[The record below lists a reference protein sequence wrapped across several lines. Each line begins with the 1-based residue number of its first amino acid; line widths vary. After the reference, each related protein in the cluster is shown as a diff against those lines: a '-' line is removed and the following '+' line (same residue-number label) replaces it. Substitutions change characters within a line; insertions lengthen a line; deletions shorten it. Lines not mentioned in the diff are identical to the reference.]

1 MQNRQSLEEKV
12 MQNKLE
18 NIRKEIDKIDDE
30 IISLLS
36 KRNDLIRGIA
46 KIKKELN
53 KPVLDEKREKEII
66 ERLKT
71 TAKEKGLDE
80 SLIDSIFKTIMK
92 NSRNN
97 QEKDK

>member
-1 MQNRQSLEEKV
+1 

-97 QEKDK
+97 QEKDKWWK

>member
-1 MQNRQSLEEKV
+1 

-80 SLIDSIFKTIMK
+80 SLIDSIFK
-92 NSRNN
+92 
-97 QEKDK
+97 

>member
-1 MQNRQSLEEKV
+1 
-12 MQNKLE
+12 MQNKLK
-18 NIRKEIDKIDDE
+18 NIRKEIDKTDDE

-36 KRNDLIRGIA
+36 KRNDLIKEIA

-80 SLIDSIFKTIMK
+80 SLIDSIFKIIMK
-92 NSRNN
+92 NSRNQ
-97 QEKDK
+97 QEKDE